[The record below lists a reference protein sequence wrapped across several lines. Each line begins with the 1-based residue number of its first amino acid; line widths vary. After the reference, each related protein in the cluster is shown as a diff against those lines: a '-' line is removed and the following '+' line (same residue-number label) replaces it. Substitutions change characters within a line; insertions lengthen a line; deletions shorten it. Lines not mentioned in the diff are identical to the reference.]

1 MIELEK
7 FESRFSKFLTEEL
20 QKKGDAYYVNQNELI
35 QRLIQATV
43 KGTYVQVITFNYTDY
58 KNRSHL
64 KIHGKIS
71 NPIFGISENDNDNIL
86 AHRFTKPKRWRLN
99 EAFQPLC
106 EFLRFR
112 VNNIVFYGTSLND
125 LDFDHYYW
133 LIKEFCNARIFFCFT
148 EYDENFPQKEI
159 HDDMVENLISKIFK
173 TNFQHLVDIGKV
185 NFREI
190 PKL

>member
-1 MIELEK
+1 M
-7 FESRFSKFLTEEL
+7 
-20 QKKGDAYYVNQNELI
+20 
-35 QRLIQATV
+35 
-43 KGTYVQVITFNYTDY
+43 
-58 KNRSHL
+58 

-99 EAFQPLC
+99 EAFQPLY

-173 TNFQHLVDIGKV
+173 TNFQHLSLIHILYCEDKKLSEYIKKRIRIVDEARKNEG
-185 NFREI
+185 NN
-190 PKL
+190 